1 VTRICPGNDRRSVV
15 RWFSGSVVQF
25 QRLAGNSHDRRKAMA
40 SGSVQWFSSRDLQ
53 EILMT
58 VERRWPQAL
67 AWGLATREDDWWE
80 AWVWA
85 SQSRR

>member
-1 VTRICPGNDRRSVV
+1 V
-15 RWFSGSVVQF
+15 
-25 QRLAGNSHDRRKAMA
+25 
-40 SGSVQWFSSRDLQ
+40 VQWFSSRDLQ

>member
-1 VTRICPGNDRRSVV
+1 MTRICPGNDRRSVV
-15 RWFSGSVVQF
+15 RWF
-25 QRLAGNSHDRRKAMA
+25 